1 MPRKKLHRFMM
12 DSPISNNDTF
22 VIDDERIVHQVSRV
36 LKMSVGEVIAVFSH
50 GSGDTIGRIE
60 SVDKESITLEKINES
75 DPIVPRRTVVAAVA
89 IPKGDTFELIVQKL
103 TELGVDTIVPL
114 ITSRTVKQSVRLDRL
129 QTISDEAVEQCGGS
143 TRIEITQPMSITEC
157 LAKFPF
163 TSVGFEPGN
172 AREIKLPSHDPV
184 VMYVGP
190 EGGWS
195 EDDMKILKDVTW
207 VGLGERILR
216 TETAAI
222 VGAYTILSL

>member
-1 MPRKKLHRFMM
+1 MSRKKIHRFMM
-12 DSPISNNDTF
+12 NSPIPNSDTF
-22 VIDDERIVHQVSRV
+22 VIDDERVVHQVSRV
-36 LKMSVGEVIAVFSH
+36 LKMSVGEIIAVFSH
-50 GSGDTIGRIE
+50 GTGDTIGRIE
-60 SVDKESITLEKINES
+60 SIDKNSITLEKINES
-75 DPIVPRRTVVAAVA
+75 DPLLPARKVIAAVA

-103 TELGVDTIVPL
+103 TELGVSTIVPL

-143 TRIEITQPMSITEC
+143 IRVNIVEPMSIAEC
-157 LAKFPF
+157 LGKFPF
-163 TSVGFEPGN
+163 TSIGFEPGN

-195 EDDMKILKDVTW
+195 EDDMKVLKNVTW

-222 VGAYTILSL
+222 VGAYTILIL